1 MAFISYEKLSKQAQL
16 PYFYFCLKK
25 PEVNLDTSNASRC
38 VSLIELGGCFLIEFE
53 FSDTGK

>member
-16 PYFYFCLKK
+16 PYFHFCLKK
-25 PEVNLDTSNASRC
+25 PEVNLDTSNVSWC
-38 VSLIELGGCFLIEFE
+38 VSLIELGGCFPTEFE